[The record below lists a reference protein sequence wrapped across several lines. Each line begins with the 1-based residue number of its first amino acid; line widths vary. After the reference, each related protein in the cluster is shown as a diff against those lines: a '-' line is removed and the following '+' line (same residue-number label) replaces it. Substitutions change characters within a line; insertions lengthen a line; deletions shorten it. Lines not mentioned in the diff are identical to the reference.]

1 MMKMHASQY
10 MPSGAPS
17 SFWPQGTVYGALLN
31 FQQEWQL
38 RAPQMSDAPYKG
50 APKAPVLF
58 IKTANT
64 FTASGGNIA
73 VPAGVTE
80 LDIGANLAWVF
91 GADAKPVA
99 CVLVNDVSI
108 PHESYYRPPVKFKC
122 VDGFLGLGAQ
132 ARGIS
137 QVSTDQVV
145 LTVKVNGQEV
155 QRVSYADTVRKSD
168 ALLSDISE
176 FMTFQE
182 GDMLL
187 LGSDCLPDGKR
198 PRAKAG
204 DVVEISAEGFDTLV
218 NKFVNTFVGGAV

>member
-1 MMKMHASQY
+1 MNKMN
-10 MPSGAPS
+10 S
-17 SFWPQGTVYGALLN
+17 SLHGDAHFWPQGTVYGALLN
-31 FQQEWQL
+31 FQQEWNL
-38 RAPQMSDAPYKG
+38 RAPQMPEAPHKG

-64 FTASGGNIA
+64 YTGSGRSIAIPAS
-73 VPAGVTE
+73 VTDV
-80 LDIGANLAWVF
+80 DIGANLAWVF
-91 GADAKPVA
+91 GADAKPIA

-122 VDGFLGLGAQ
+122 VDGFLGVGAK
-132 ARGIS
+132 ARQLDG
-137 QVSTDQVV
+137 VNTDSVV
-145 LTVKVNGQEV
+145 LTIKVNGQEV
-155 QRVSYADTVRKSD
+155 QRVNYADTVRKSQT
-168 ALLSDISE
+168 LLTDISE

-198 PRAKAG
+198 PRAKVG

-218 NKFVNTFVGGAV
+218 NSFVGVAA

>member
-1 MMKMHASQY
+1 MNKMN
-10 MPSGAPS
+10 PSVNS
-17 SFWPQGTVYGALLN
+17 DVRYWPQGTVYGALLN
-31 FQQEWQL
+31 FQQEWNL
-38 RAPQMSDAPYKG
+38 RAPQMPEAPHKG

-64 FTASGGNIA
+64 FSASGGSIA
-73 VPAGVTE
+73 IPSAVSDV
-80 LDIGANLAWVF
+80 DVGANLAWVF

-122 VDGFLGLGAQ
+122 VDGFLGVGSKALGIAQ
-132 ARGIS
+132 
-137 QVSTDQVV
+137 VKTDAVV
-145 LTVKVNGQEV
+145 LTVKVNGKEV
-155 QRVSYADTVRKSD
+155 QRVNYADTVRKSQT
-168 ALLSDISE
+168 LLTDISE

-182 GDMLL
+182 GDVLL

-198 PRAKAG
+198 PRAKVG

-218 NKFVNTFVGGAV
+218 NTFVGGAV

>member
-1 MMKMHASQY
+1 MNKMNPNLNSDAHY
-10 MPSGAPS
+10 
-17 SFWPQGTVYGALLN
+17 WPQGTVYGALLN

-38 RAPQMSDAPYKG
+38 RAPHMSEAPHKG

-64 FTASGGNIA
+64 FTAAGGSIA
-73 VPAGVTE
+73 LPLSVPEV
-80 LDIGANLAWVF
+80 DVGANLAWVF

-122 VDGFLGLGAQ
+122 VDGFLGVGAK
-132 ARGIS
+132 ARKID
-137 QVSTDQVV
+137 QVNTDAVV

-155 QRVSYADTVRKSD
+155 QRVNYADTVRQSQT
-168 ALLSDISE
+168 LLADISE

-182 GDMLL
+182 GDVLL
-187 LGSDCLPDGKR
+187 LGSDCLPNGKR
-198 PRAKAG
+198 PRAKVG
-204 DVVEISAEGFDTLV
+204 DVVEISATGFDTLS
-218 NKFVNTFVGGAV
+218 NTFVGGAA

>member
-1 MMKMHASQY
+1 MNKMN
-10 MPSGAPS
+10 PSVNS
-17 SFWPQGTVYGALLN
+17 DVRYWPQGTVYGALLN
-31 FQQEWQL
+31 FQQEWNL
-38 RAPQMSDAPYKG
+38 RAPQMPEAPHKG

-64 FTASGGNIA
+64 FSASGGSIA
-73 VPAGVTE
+73 IPSAVSDV
-80 LDIGANLAWVF
+80 DVGANLAWVF

-122 VDGFLGLGAQ
+122 VDGFLGVGSKALGIAQ
-132 ARGIS
+132 
-137 QVSTDQVV
+137 VKTDAVV
-145 LTVKVNGQEV
+145 LTVKVNGNEV
-155 QRVSYADTVRKSD
+155 QRVNYADTVRKSQT
-168 ALLSDISE
+168 LLTDISE

-182 GDMLL
+182 GDVLL

-198 PRAKAG
+198 PRAKVG

-218 NKFVNTFVGGAV
+218 NTFVGGAA

>member
-1 MMKMHASQY
+1 MN
-10 MPSGAPS
+10 PSLNSDAR
-17 SFWPQGTVYGALLN
+17 FWPQGTVYGALLN

-38 RAPQMSDAPYKG
+38 RAPQMPEAPYKG

-64 FTASGGNIA
+64 FTPSGGRIA
-73 VPAGVTE
+73 MPSSVTE
-80 LDIGANLAWVF
+80 VDIGANLAWVF

-99 CVLVNDVSI
+99 CVLLNDVSI

-122 VDGFLGLGAQ
+122 VDGFLGVGAK
-132 ARGIS
+132 ALS
-137 QVSTDQVV
+137 MSKVKMDAVV
-145 LTVKVNGQEV
+145 LRVKVNGHEV
-155 QRVSYADTVRKSD
+155 QRVNYADTVRKAQ
-168 ALLSDISE
+168 ALLADISE
-176 FMTFQE
+176 FMTFQQ
-182 GDMLL
+182 GDVLM

-218 NKFVNTFVGGAV
+218 NTFTGGAA

>member
-1 MMKMHASQY
+1 
-10 MPSGAPS
+10 
-17 SFWPQGTVYGALLN
+17 
-31 FQQEWQL
+31 
-38 RAPQMSDAPYKG
+38 
-50 APKAPVLF
+50 
-58 IKTANT
+58 
-64 FTASGGNIA
+64 
-73 VPAGVTE
+73 
-80 LDIGANLAWVF
+80 
-91 GADAKPVA
+91 VA
-99 CVLVNDVSI
+99 
-108 PHESYYRPPVKFKC
+108 
-122 VDGFLGLGAQ
+122 
-132 ARGIS
+132 
-137 QVSTDQVV
+137 

-155 QRVSYADTVRKSD
+155 QRVSYADTVRKSN

>member
-1 MMKMHASQY
+1 MSKMN
-10 MPSGAPS
+10 PSVNSDARY
-17 SFWPQGTVYGALLN
+17 WPQGTVYGALLN
-31 FQQEWQL
+31 FQQEWNL
-38 RAPQMSDAPYKG
+38 RAPQMPEAPHKG

-64 FTASGGNIA
+64 FSASGGSIA
-73 VPAGVTE
+73 IPSTVADV
-80 LDIGANLAWVF
+80 DIGANLAWVF

-122 VDGFLGLGAQ
+122 VDGFLGVGSKALGIAQ
-132 ARGIS
+132 
-137 QVSTDQVV
+137 VKTDTVV
-145 LTVKVNGQEV
+145 LTVKVNGKEV
-155 QRVSYADTVRKSD
+155 QRVNYADTVRKSET
-168 ALLSDISE
+168 LLLDISE

-182 GDMLL
+182 GDVLL

-198 PRAKAG
+198 PRAKVG

-218 NKFVNTFVGGAV
+218 NTFVGGAA